1 MYNNDDDEMIIS
13 FSDVTAHLLLKWK
26 ILVLGMLIGLL
37 VMGGYG
43 YKKVKQAQ
51 AEKAAMLEEQ
61 YSLDVTDVNVYL
73 DMDAEELEKN
83 IESYDMEIANAKAA
97 LTPFSISYVERL
109 ASQYRSY
116 NEYKKKML
124 EYYLNYMLDTKELK
138 EHLIKKIYYYVQSPV
153 PVTQPFFYS
162 QNLFSQDDYAKMS
175 EISPDEDMLSDIY
188 GRVFVFVEQ
197 ANSVTNVQL
206 TNDLPEEELLP
217 DSPTS
222 YILTIMIIASD
233 AEETDQMQL
242 VVEDALARRQKE
254 LAEADLEVTIKPVL
268 SHYTDDVMDTVING
282 QQTYVDSMTRA
293 DNAISNLQ
301 NNFIQKLTEDEK
313 KYFDLIKEKQEAEG
327 LLADGEEFSAETE
340 TDFAD
345 ETEAVPAAQ
354 GTHKSNFRLAALKK
368 ISKKY
373 LVLGLVLGLFGSAFL
388 VVLAYVLNG
397 KVKTPDDLSSYRLP
411 QLSGI
416 ARRGKS
422 HNLFGGVARS
432 LRGCQPK
439 TAEAD
444 EVLLAQDLSILI
456 RQKELN
462 NVFFALPADD
472 KALAEE
478 AQRVQTQLAKKADT
492 AVKVGAPLYS
502 AEELDTFASSDAILL
517 LVRTHVSRQQDVR
530 KLLAVSDRYEKPVL
544 GYVCFE
550 EC

>member
-254 LAEADLEVTIKPVL
+254 LAEADLKVTIKPVL
-268 SHYTDDVMDTVING
+268 SQYTDDVMDTVING

>member
-206 TNDLPEEELLP
+206 TNDLPEEDLLP

-242 VVEDALARRQKE
+242 VIEDALARRQKE
-254 LAEADLEVTIKPVL
+254 LAEADLKVTIKPVL

>member
-242 VVEDALARRQKE
+242 VIEDALARRQKE